1 MQSIRLY
8 ITMVND
14 ITVVMALYPVLRPL
28 PSDSRRRS
36 SSESKGQLVL
46 SSLNEVVASALQQE
60 MLPHWIES
68 ATGNASE
75 GNLSVDVTVVIVM
88 HSWCEPKG

>member
-1 MQSIRLY
+1 
-8 ITMVND
+8 MVND
-14 ITVVMALYPVLRPL
+14 ITVVMALYSVFRPL
-28 PSDSRRRS
+28 PSDGCRRS

-46 SSLNEVVASALQQE
+46 SSPNEVVASALQLE

-75 GNLSVDVTVVIVM
+75 GNLSLDVTVVIVM
-88 HSWCEPKG
+88 HSWCECRG